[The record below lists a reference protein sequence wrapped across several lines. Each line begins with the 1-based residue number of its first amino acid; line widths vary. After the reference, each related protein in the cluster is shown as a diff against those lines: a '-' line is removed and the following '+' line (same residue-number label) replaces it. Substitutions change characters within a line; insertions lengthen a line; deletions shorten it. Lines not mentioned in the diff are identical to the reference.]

1 MNPNSDLKNKKNNES
16 IMAANAESSTVDA
29 GYAESRISEYAACF
43 AAYSDERL
51 KQTVDHERKVRG
63 WGSER
68 SYFLAALR
76 GECEKRG
83 IDSVRGYRCSS
94 TRAENDA
101 DF

>member
-16 IMAANAESSTVDA
+16 VMAANAES
-29 GYAESRISEYAACF
+29 RISVYAARF
-43 AAYSDERL
+43 AAYNDERL

-83 IDSVRGYRCSS
+83 IVYCW
-94 TRAENDA
+94 
-101 DF
+101 

>member
-16 IMAANAESSTVDA
+16 VMAANAESSTIKAVYAESSTVDA
-29 GYAESRISEYAACF
+29 GYAESRISVYAARF
-43 AAYSDERL
+43 VAYSDERL

-76 GECEKRG
+76 GECEKR
-83 IDSVRGYRCSS
+83 
-94 TRAENDA
+94 
-101 DF
+101 DFDYCWK